1 MLVMGGV
8 LSGLLA
14 MVGAL
19 NFLNGELTSI
29 LARRKELAV
38 LQAVG
43 MTGGQLKRMLGA
55 EGMLH
60 ALLAGTL
67 SLVLGLAAGGVLDI
81 ALGRT
86 LWFFTFRLNLWPVL
100 GLALAYLALG
110 AAIPLAVYHFAA
122 KETAVERLRQE

>member
-1 MLVMGGV
+1 M
-8 LSGLLA
+8 
-14 MVGAL
+14 
-19 NFLNGELTSI
+19 
-29 LARRKELAV
+29 AV

-81 ALGRT
+81 ALGRI